1 LLPLVGN
8 LLNDLL

>member
-1 LLPLVGN
+1 ILPLVGN